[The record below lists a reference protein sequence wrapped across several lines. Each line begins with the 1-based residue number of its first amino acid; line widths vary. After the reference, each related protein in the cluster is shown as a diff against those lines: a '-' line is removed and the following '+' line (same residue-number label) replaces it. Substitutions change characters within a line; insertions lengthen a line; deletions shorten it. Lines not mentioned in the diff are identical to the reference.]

1 MNLSNANLANALF
14 DHQTVFSAQNPAT
27 GQQIAANLSNTLG
40 SGANLMGIA
49 SNADMRGVN
58 LAGAH
63 LSTAGF
69 TGLFDQTTIFSI
81 TNPATGAN
89 VGANLFGSGA
99 NMTGT
104 PLQNADFRGAN
115 LAGVNLSNADLTNA
129 QFNEFTIFSA
139 TPQGGGTQQAVNL
152 LGTGADLSGC
162 LLYTSPSPRD
172 A

>member
-1 MNLSNANLANALF
+1 MCIRDS
-14 DHQTVFSAQNPAT
+14 
-27 GQQIAANLSNTLG
+27 
-40 SGANLMGIA
+40 
-49 SNADMRGVN
+49 MRGVN

-152 LGTGADLSGC
+152 LGTGADLSGINFNAIDFRGAN
-162 LLYTSPSPRD
+162 LAGVNLSNANLANALFDHQTVFSAQNPATGQQIAANLSLSLIHI
-172 A
+172 